1 MKQGGGE
8 LNELEISSWFFS
20 DKKKE
25 LFFIR
30 RMSVEKYYYTVI
42 HKWHVGQTEKST
54 TENVLVLVSYFY
66 LRALI
71 WRTEQT
77 FFNRTWWRS
86 KHVRVVSYCINMHNI
101 SHLKNRNIFRML
113 KILHI
118 HYSPHLVARSCI
130 FYYCATKCV
139 VVVLWEK
146 KNCVT
151 PPRWWTDEVEISWNI
166 FSLCRRGSS
175 SLTKKAVFY
184 TKNDAVFF

>member
-1 MKQGGGE
+1 MWKEEKAAVFSLGVEKKMKQGGGE

-101 SHLKNRNIFRML
+101 SHLKNRNILECWKFFTYT
-113 KILHI
+113 ILHI
-118 HYSPHLVARSCI
+118 WLLGR
-130 FYYCATKCV
+130 
-139 VVVLWEK
+139 
-146 KNCVT
+146 
-151 PPRWWTDEVEISWNI
+151 
-166 FSLCRRGSS
+166 
-175 SLTKKAVFY
+175 
-184 TKNDAVFF
+184 VFFIIVLRNVLLLFCGKKKTV

>member
-30 RMSVEKYYYTVI
+30 RMSVEKYYYCII

-101 SHLKNRNIFRML
+101 SHLKNRNILECWKF
-113 KILHI
+113 
-118 HYSPHLVARSCI
+118 
-130 FYYCATKCV
+130 FTYCTLFSTSGCSVVYFLLLCYEMCCCCFVGKKKLCNTTKV
-139 VVVLWEK
+139 V
-146 KNCVT
+146 N
-151 PPRWWTDEVEISWNI
+151 WWGGNI
-166 FSLCRRGSS
+166 M
-175 SLTKKAVFY
+175 KH
-184 TKNDAVFF
+184 FFFM